1 MKTKIK
7 EYEYKCY
14 ENEASVTN
22 IINLIKKYIRCK
34 LNIDMNIIKLLELF
48 ISDLKSMYCDDNEK
62 ELRRKIISHSNRVY
76 KNMKIIVKNLEINEG
91 IFLSKEEMFI
101 LSLSCML
108 HDIGKVYSDKHHN
121 FYSTVIVEYL
131 LSLDERFDSELINKI
146 LEVIYFHSK
155 KDKKQDKIS
164 ILAKILR
171 DADLFDEECGDSLLY
186 LLISKIENNK
196 DTLNKLK
203 IKDAKKLL
211 REKISDENRKEIESK
226 INTPG
231 GKELYRHLLDETI
244 EKFYMYID
252 YIEEYEE
259 SKDYY
264 NMKYIDCLRIN
275 IEK

>member
-1 MKTKIK
+1 MDEFYYSYEKDKYKLNDHINAINNKINK
-7 EYEYKCY
+7 YINLNKMNNSLIELLNYF
-14 ENEASVTN
+14 
-22 IINLIKKYIRCK
+22 IIN
-34 LNIDMNIIKLLELF
+34 F
-48 ISDLKSMYCDDNEK
+48 KSTLCDDNEK

-211 REKISDENRKEIESK
+211 REKMSDENRKEIESK

-259 SKDYY
+259 SEDYY